1 MSSLVENSQVL
12 VDGRP
17 AIVKRSV
24 SDQNRLNFF
33 SPATPRPQV
42 VASRP
47 VVGQWKDKW
56 ITPKYGQN
64 VVPNPD
70 PASHID
76 FEAWANAFSEVYDAS

>member
-1 MSSLVENSQVL
+1 MSNLIENTQVL

-33 SPATPRPQV
+33 APVSPRPKV
-42 VASRP
+42 VGGRP

-56 ITPKYGQN
+56 ITPKYGQ
-64 VVPNPD
+64 VVVSNPD

-76 FEAWANAFSEVYDAS
+76 FEAWTNAFSEVYGTS